1 MVLIFHF
8 SFYVQLGYDVFR
20 ARSIHYGLAG
30 HLASDLEI
38 HFVNQERRS
47 LFFDSLSA
55 SQNQSNGTMLVKFR
69 VGSNVNYSI
78 NFCQQR
84 GSTSYL
90 APRVFCEVVSA
101 FLWPKKLRDRQCDEG
116 NGVEQCTYRYD

>member
-1 MVLIFHF
+1 M
-8 SFYVQLGYDVFR
+8 
-20 ARSIHYGLAG
+20 
-30 HLASDLEI
+30 
-38 HFVNQERRS
+38 
-47 LFFDSLSA
+47 LFKS
-55 SQNQSNGTMLVKFR
+55 R

-101 FLWPKKLRDRQCDEG
+101 FLWPKKLRDRQCDQG
-116 NGVEQCTYRYD
+116 NGVEQCTYGYDWDQFNLSNTPKNMIRFSMYVAVNVLNFIRT